1 MSAEAGTLEA
11 GIGYTFRD
19 QGLLRRAL
27 THTSHAH
34 EKPASA
40 QPELGDNERLEF
52 LGDSILGFLV
62 SELLLERF
70 PGLDEGR
77 LSKLKARLVSAA
89 HLHRVASSLGIGGH
103 LLLGHGEELSGG
115 RAKKTLLADALEALI
130 AAIYLDG
137 GLPSVSDFV
146 RRHVVG
152 SPEAG
157 AEDAGL
163 AQPDYKGALQEAAQA
178 RGLPVPRY
186 SVVREQGP
194 EHAKTFVVEA
204 RIGAEWA
211 ERGEGLSK
219 KSAGQ
224 RAAQL
229 LLEKLT
235 GTGL

>member
-34 EKPASA
+34 EKPAPA
-40 QPELGDNERLEF
+40 QPELGDNEQLEF
-52 LGDSILGFLV
+52 LGDSILGFLI
-62 SELLLERF
+62 SESLLERY
-70 PGLDEGR
+70 PALDEGR

-89 HLHRVASSLGIGGH
+89 HLHRVAASLGIGGH

-115 RAKKTLLADALEALI
+115 RAKRTLLADALEALI

-137 GLPSVSDFV
+137 GLPSAREFV
-146 RRHVVG
+146 HRHVVG
-152 SPEAG
+152 SSEAG

-163 AQPDYKGALQEAAQA
+163 DQPDYKGALQEAAQA

-186 SVVREQGP
+186 SVVLEEGP
-194 EHAKTFVVEA
+194 EHAKTFVLEA
-204 RIGAEWA
+204 RIGGEWA

-229 LLEKLT
+229 LLEKLA
-235 GTGL
+235 GSGL

>member
-1 MSAEAGTLEA
+1 M
-11 GIGYTFRD
+11 
-19 QGLLRRAL
+19 

-34 EKPASA
+34 EKPAPA

-62 SELLLERF
+62 SESLLERF
-70 PGLDEGR
+70 PALDEGR

-89 HLHRVASSLGIGGH
+89 HLHRVASNLGIGGH

-115 RAKKTLLADALEALI
+115 RAKRTLLADALEALI

-137 GLPSVSDFV
+137 GLPSVREFV

-163 AQPDYKGALQEAAQA
+163 DQPDYKGALQEAAQA

-186 SVVREQGP
+186 SVVREEGP
-194 EHAKTFVVEA
+194 EHAKTFVLEA
-204 RIGAEWA
+204 RIGGEWA
-211 ERGEGLSK
+211 ERGEGVSK

-224 RAAQL
+224 RAAKL
-229 LLEKLT
+229 LLEKLARS
-235 GTGL
+235 GL